1 VSFSGLKR
9 FARICGLIAGSALV
23 FSAVAVPAVAQAPA
37 AAPPPGH
44 GTPLPAPA
52 GSSSAG
58 SSSAGNA
65 SAPGEAE
72 GRKALTALEAKKAQ
86 LSRQRQQRANPTVPT
101 PNSPHGAR
109 RQGPRIVPATDLAA
123 GDIQVM
129 LTSKEFENIENQEVT
144 LIVSKQSI
152 ERGNVDTSLTART
165 DSRGVAL
172 FTGQPTESDHV
183 YDVQV
188 AIGEARYSTGQ
199 FQFKAQDTG
208 LRALVPIYKSSNTLD
223 NMLVLTRTL
232 IALVPQDNMFV
243 VDVLFRVE
251 NYGEVSWLPQNVV
264 IPLPPGFKALTVR
277 EPKADGR
284 FEPEGDTGV
293 KLVGTMA
300 PGQHDL
306 MFRFHLPTEG
316 EPALAFK
323 FPTSLNTGMVR
334 VILESSPTMRLEVPG
349 FPEPEESR
357 NQEGQRR
364 LVAGRDFIGE
374 KARAPDDIEVKI
386 SGIPTPAAGRTVAVV
401 LAGAIAL
408 GGLAQAFSR
417 KRSAS
422 PVRSDLSKE
431 DRERASELILEELI
445 ALEQAF
451 QQGSIG
457 RKTHEQAKRQL
468 LEAFARLRSE
478 PDPAEEVEE
487 RRPAE
492 V

>member
-9 FARICGLIAGSALV
+9 FARTFGLAAGPTLVVSALV
-23 FSAVAVPAVAQAPA
+23 LSALPGAAAAQAPA

-44 GTPLPAPA
+44 GTPQPAPA
-52 GSSSAG
+52 PAAG
-58 SSSAGNA
+58 GA
-65 SAPGEAE
+65 SE
-72 GRKALTALEAKKAQ
+72 GRAPMTALEAKKAAIAR
-86 LSRQRQQRANPTVPT
+86 SRQQRANPTVPT

-109 RQGPRIVPATDLAA
+109 RQGPRIVPATDLPA
-123 GDIQVM
+123 GEIQVM
-129 LTSKEFENIENQEVT
+129 LTSKDFENIENQEVT
-144 LIVSKQSI
+144 LVVSKQSI
-152 ERGNVDTSLTART
+152 ERGNVDTTLTART
-165 DSRGVAL
+165 DSRGMAR
-172 FTGQPTESDHV
+172 FSGQPTESDHI

-188 AIGEARYSTGQ
+188 AVGEARYSTGQ
-199 FQFKAQDTG
+199 FQFKAQDSG

-232 IALVPQDNMFV
+232 IAMVPQDNMFV

-251 NYGEVSWLPQNVV
+251 NYGEVSWLPRDVV
-264 IPLPPGFKALTVR
+264 FPLPEGFKALTVR
-277 EPKADGR
+277 EAKADGR

-293 KLVGTMA
+293 KLVGTLA

-306 MFRFHLPTEG
+306 MFRFHLPTDG
-316 EPALAFK
+316 EPALSFK

-334 VILESSPTMRLEVPG
+334 VILESSPTMHLEVPG

-357 NQEGQRR
+357 NQQGQRR
-364 LVAGRDFIGE
+364 LIAGRDFIGE
-374 KARAPDDIEVKI
+374 KARAPDDIQVKI

-408 GGLAQAFSR
+408 GGIAQAFGR
-417 KRSAS
+417 RRSAS

-451 QQGSIG
+451 QQGTIG

-478 PDPAEEVEE
+478 PDPVDEVDE
-487 RRPAE
+487 RQPAE
-492 V
+492 A

>member
-1 VSFSGLKR
+1 MSVSGLKR
-9 FARICGLIAGSALV
+9 FARIFGLVAGAAPMCALAL
-23 FSAVAVPAVAQAPA
+23 SVATGPAVAQEP

-52 GSSSAG
+52 GNEA
-58 SSSAGNA
+58 AGN
-65 SAPGEAE
+65 E
-72 GRKALTALEAKKAQ
+72 GDAKKGMTALEAKKAQ
-86 LSRQRQQRANPTVPT
+86 VARMRQQRANPTVPT
-101 PNSPHGAR
+101 PQSPHGAR
-109 RQGPRIVPATDLAA
+109 RPGPRIVPAADLPA

-129 LTSKEFENIENQEVT
+129 LTSKDFDNIENQEVT
-144 LIVSKQSI
+144 LVVSKQSI
-152 ERGNVDTSLTART
+152 ERGNVDTTLTART
-165 DSRGVAL
+165 DSRGVAT
-172 FTGQPTESDHV
+172 FTGQPTESDHI

-188 AIGEARYSTGQ
+188 AVGEARYSTGQ
-199 FQFKAQDTG
+199 FQFKAQGGG

-223 NMLVLTRTL
+223 GMLVLTRTL
-232 IALVPQDNMFV
+232 IALVPQDNLFV

-264 IPLPPGFKALTVR
+264 FPLPRGFKALTVR
-277 EPKADGR
+277 EEKADAH
-284 FEPEGDTGV
+284 FEPDGDTGV
-293 KLVGTMA
+293 KLTGTLA

-306 MFRFHLPTEG
+306 MFRFHLPTDG
-316 EPALAFK
+316 QPALSFN

-334 VILESSPTMRLEVPG
+334 VILESSPTMHLEVPG

-364 LVAGRDFIGE
+364 LIAGRDFVGE
-374 KARAPDDIEVKI
+374 KARAPDDIQVKI

-401 LAGAIAL
+401 LAAAIAL
-408 GGLAQAFSR
+408 GGIAQAVNR
-417 KRSAS
+417 KRPAS
-422 PVRSDLSKE
+422 PMRSDLSKE

-445 ALEQAF
+445 SLEQAF

-478 PDPAEEVEE
+478 PDPVDEEE
-487 RRPAE
+487 RETAE